1 MNTTAIVIAFAI
13 GALSPSF
20 IDWQQAD
27 ARQRNEILAYYAVIV
42 GLLVLGT
49 KS

>member
-1 MNTTAIVIAFAI
+1 MSPTGIVVVAFLI

-27 ARQRNEILAYYAVIV
+27 ARQREQIAIYYAVVI
-42 GLLVLGT
+42 GALILT
-49 KS
+49 A